1 LNGYDI
7 PAEFSDESHKREVDS
22 DIGKFNTLGEYTPK
36 KICRIRSWFSKFKF
50 GNHKVN
56 FKSCLRQQT

>member
-1 LNGYDI
+1 MNGYDI

-36 KICRIRSWFSKFKF
+36 KYAELDHDSPNLNLEITR
-50 GNHKVN
+50 
-56 FKSCLRQQT
+56 